1 MNTFLFLA
9 VIVLMVAVLILAIV
23 VGVQKKK
30 LNERSGYELVEL
42 TDEVPKR
49 GNNVPD
55 DRFKYCCALK
65 FADNLAKSGAITACG
80 STLHLKV
87 LRKIT

>member
-1 MNTFLFLA
+1 M
-9 VIVLMVAVLILAIV
+9 
-23 VGVQKKK
+23 QKKK

-42 TDEVPKR
+42 TDAVPKR

-65 FADNLAKSGAITACG
+65 LADNLAKSGAVTACG

-87 LRKIT
+87 LRKNYLALCGLKTSLLSLLPLL

>member
-9 VIVLMVAVLILAIV
+9 VIVLIVAVLILAIV

-30 LNERSGYELVEL
+30 LNEHAGYELIEL
-42 TDEVPKR
+42 TDAVPKR
-49 GNNVPD
+49 GNNMPD

-65 FADNLAKSGAITACG
+65 LADDLAKSGAIITKDG
-80 STLHLKV
+80 KLHLTV
-87 LRKIT
+87 LKLK

>member
-1 MNTFLFLA
+1 MNTILFLA

-30 LNERSGYELVEL
+30 LNEHAGYELIEL
-42 TDEVPKR
+42 TDVVPKR

-65 FADNLAKSGAITACG
+65 LADDLAKSGAIITKDG
-80 STLHLKV
+80 KLHLTV
-87 LRKIT
+87 LKLK

>member
-1 MNTFLFLA
+1 MNAFLFLA

-30 LNERSGYELVEL
+30 LNEHSGYERIVL
-42 TDEVPKR
+42 TDAVPKR

-65 FADNLAKSGAITACG
+65 LADDLAKSGAIITKDG
-80 STLHLKV
+80 KLHLTV
-87 LRKIT
+87 LKLK

>member
-30 LNERSGYELVEL
+30 LNEHTGYELIEL
-42 TDEVPKR
+42 TDVVPKR

-55 DRFKYCCALK
+55 DRFNYCCALK
-65 FADNLAKSGAITACG
+65 LADDLAKSGAIKTKDG
-80 STLHLKV
+80 KLHLTV
-87 LRKIT
+87 LKLK